1 MTFVCWVSSGRCS
14 RQLIFPCSVSS
25 CSCSTKTNQVQNK
38 AAKVGQAYAPLI
50 SRPPQK
56 YKISQLG
63 HQEMPG
69 RVKIS
74 PCMGLFYMIWHF
86 FSGLAADRSGAD
98 EDVSTTYRP
107 TTLLQGRLDSPPPKP
122 VPACGNS
129 FIFERKAARIKG
141 SLFQHLVTSWAVIT
155 LSIQFEGSYAIHL

>member
-1 MTFVCWVSSGRCS
+1 MTFVRWVSSGRCS

-74 PCMGLFYMIWHF
+74 PCMGLFYMLGI
-86 FSGLAADRSGAD
+86 FSVDW
-98 EDVSTTYRP
+98 
-107 TTLLQGRLDSPPPKP
+107 LLTDLVRTKMCPPHIDQQLCFKDAWILHHP
-122 VPACGNS
+122 
-129 FIFERKAARIKG
+129 
-141 SLFQHLVTSWAVIT
+141 SLFQHVGTHSSLRGKLQELKDPFFNIS
-155 LSIQFEGSYAIHL
+155 